1 MTLFSCLPVA
11 RWGDV
16 GHLGSAS
23 PNKITANK
31 AFSDNNYYDKQTA
44 LCYPNILG
52 TRHDIGAAP
61 SVSQEIHQPIYLV
74 RLRENDHVYSLQSDT
89 PFTDDIAAIVRLSK
103 IVSSRKKFSRH
114 RSFLWSRY
122 NAKKK

>member
-1 MTLFSCLPVA
+1 MTLFSCLPGA

-23 PNKITANK
+23 PNKIAANK
-31 AFSDNNYYDKQTA
+31 ASSDNNYYDKQLA

-61 SVSQEIHQPIYLV
+61 QLLGPAEEMVIHTVCSQ
-74 RLRENDHVYSLQSDT
+74 
-89 PFTDDIAAIVRLSK
+89 IALSEATLLP
-103 IVSSRKKFSRH
+103 S
-114 RSFLWSRY
+114 
-122 NAKKK
+122 